1 MAGSSQRHYSTVAVV
16 VVVLLTPWTAT
27 ALPSADGILEHRP
40 TQAVVAPRETFGNGF
55 PPGFADNLPT
65 KEFTGDFTRRVR
77 RQAGITSDID
87 SILSGPY
94 GGALDNDHLQAL
106 LLRNINIR
114 PARQSPGHPR
124 ESRPPPRPS
133 LSSSSSSSST
143 RFSSSPQ
150 GSFRP
155 QQESRSP
162 GPPSPGRPLPR
173 PSLSSSA
180 SRFSSPPPGSF
191 RPQQEPRS
199 PDPPSADRPSPP
211 SLFQA
216 PRDPPP
222 RFSPPRFTSSNPP
235 LHSQPQERQ
244 EPFSSDSFTGQQFDS
259 FSDIDSFF
267 DSARLP
273 RQRRDVA
280 AAAAPRDDAGSTQ
293 HIFVSPE
300 EDTVPES
307 SSGFIVGK
315 PADFPGFASIG
326 GFGPMEDVDKTDVA
340 GSFMQTINFPSV
352 EFGPIDDS
360 HPPFP
365 QNPSFP
371 QTPSFPE
378 QVSELHDFPLDLLS
392 ISQKAIER
400 SPPPDNNNSEYND
413 IFDNL
418 YREDFERFSNNDDSD
433 KLSDDSFDNL
443 NNNKDK
449 DSIDDNFDQQ
459 LTANPHT
466 NKLTSTEGFRPI
478 IPQHPPPPTLNPLTF
493 SPSPPLPQHPAL
505 SRPPTLTPPS
515 LPPPPPPAPSHVL
528 FPNTVPNPKL
538 SRPNPQPYRIQ
549 RIRTKRPNS
558 GLASGIVSRLRD
570 FVQPSASRPLRTLRQ
585 KTQDVELNSDME
597 TRRRRGVPD
606 EDEEDPIES
615 QFASLIPHKRVHRV
629 QTESHAPHSRKPRED
644 TDMDTSPAEL
654 PHYFSSVSNFEFPR
668 LQPRHRQSP
677 TVSRSA
683 HVTSQFSSHHSP
695 VELRREDRHH
705 PPHTQEPD
713 YLQPDGQRFYPSF
726 NGHISPSS
734 RAPFFPSRPIPPHA
748 PGPRGSRFLT
758 RGVGFRER
766 PNTTPR
772 DPVGFRELHHQGPP
786 VRETSSH
793 IKPDAAFS
801 ASRRPF
807 HREQEHFGH
816 DNSILGS
823 GNFEVLRG
831 GTFYDLEDTNGHQ
844 HYDHLLHGDDFG
856 FFPAVQPP
864 SPPHTNYVDDFFS
877 NFRDFSEFAK
887 RSDEGES
894 TYVEDEYNPE
904 SYSRGYGSEHI
915 HHFAPSNIT
924 LEVGNVTLANIT
936 EPNTKSENAN
946 SSPVTK
952 KNTTTVTGHTKQ
964 THRRPNNIQEVLEE
978 VDSHPSDYTAST
990 TTVEEKD
997 PMIAMF

>member
-378 QVSELHDFPLDLLS
+378 
-392 ISQKAIER
+392 
-400 SPPPDNNNSEYND
+400 
-413 IFDNL
+413 
-418 YREDFERFSNNDDSD
+418 
-433 KLSDDSFDNL
+433 
-443 NNNKDK
+443 
-449 DSIDDNFDQQ
+449 
-459 LTANPHT
+459 
-466 NKLTSTEGFRPI
+466 
-478 IPQHPPPPTLNPLTF
+478 
-493 SPSPPLPQHPAL
+493 
-505 SRPPTLTPPS
+505 
-515 LPPPPPPAPSHVL
+515 
-528 FPNTVPNPKL
+528 
-538 SRPNPQPYRIQ
+538 
-549 RIRTKRPNS
+549 
-558 GLASGIVSRLRD
+558 
-570 FVQPSASRPLRTLRQ
+570 Q